1 MKRKL
6 VIMMSLV
13 GLLAGGNAFA
23 GDDALLNKLVE
34 KGTITREEAD
44 AIRSSGPGGSGDAQ
58 NGNAAA
64 PPQKNQKGLTLGGIN
79 LQVGGFIEAATIYR
93 SRTESTDI
101 GSSFSGIP
109 FSNNSKYH
117 VAEFRGTA
125 RQSRLSLLAQGDYSK
140 DTHLAAYYELDFLGA
155 SATSN
160 SNESNSF
167 LPRTRHLYATI
178 DWDNLGLH
186 LLTGQTWSLATMN
199 SKGITPRNEWIPL
212 TIDAQYVAGFT
223 WARQWQARIVKDWNK
238 TVWAALSFEN
248 PQTTTG
254 GNAPSPA
261 SALYSFPGTGQLNTG
276 GSFSINYFPD
286 VIAKVA
292 VEPGWGHYEIYDL
305 FRSYE
310 WTALDGTGHKRTT
323 SNAVGAG
330 AILPI
335 VPGLVD
341 FSASALYGHG
351 IGRYGTSQLADA
363 TFNSDGKL
371 VPLRGH
377 QVLVGVAA
385 HPNKDWDVYA
395 YAGQEKVD
403 KEPSGGTVG
412 YGNPAF
418 NISAC
423 GAAATAA
430 GACPANVNTV
440 DQLAGGFWW
449 KFYQGNMG
457 KAQFGIQYSYT
468 NVSTYAGSNGAG
480 GELAPSTNDHMVF
493 TSFRYYPL

>member
-6 VIMMSLV
+6 VVMLS
-13 GLLAGGNAFA
+13 LAGLFASGTAFA
-23 GDDALLNKLVE
+23 GGDDALLNKLVE
-34 KGTITREEAD
+34 KGTITQQEAQEIQSQ
-44 AIRSSGPGGSGDAQ
+44 AGV
-58 NGNAAA
+58 A
-64 PPQKNQKGLTLGGIN
+64 PAPAPQKSEKPGVNYKGIN
-79 LQVGGFIEAATIYR
+79 LQLGGFIEAATIYR
-93 SRTESTDI
+93 SRSESTDI

-117 VAEFRGTA
+117 VGEFRGTA

-199 SKGITPRNEWIPL
+199 NKGITARNEWIPAQ
-212 TIDAQYVAGFT
+212 IDAQYVPGFT
-223 WARQWQARIVKDWNK
+223 WARQWQARIVKDWDK
-238 TVWAALSFEN
+238 KYWAAISFEN
-248 PQTTTG
+248 PQTVTG
-254 GNAPSPA
+254 GNGPSPA

-276 GSFSINYFPD
+276 GNFSINYLPD

-292 VEPGWGHYEIYDL
+292 AEPGWGHYEVYDL
-305 FRSYE
+305 MRSYE
-310 WTALDGTGHKRTT
+310 WTAPNGTQHKNTT

-330 AILPI
+330 AILPL
-335 VPGLVD
+335 VPDMVD

-351 IGRYGTSQLADA
+351 IGRYGSAQLADA
-363 TFNSDGKL
+363 TFSSDGNL

-377 QVLVGVAA
+377 QVLVGVVL
-385 HPNKDWDVYA
+385 HPHKDWDVYG
-395 YAGQEKVD
+395 YAGEEKAD

-412 YGNPAF
+412 YGNSGL

-423 GAAATAA
+423 AAAATST
-430 GACPANVNTV
+430 GSCPANVNTV
-440 DQLAGGFWW
+440 DQLTGGFWW
-449 KFYQGNMG
+449 KFYQGSMG
-457 KAQFGIQYSYT
+457 KAQFGVQYSYT
-468 NVSTYAGSNGAG
+468 TVSTYAGASGSSQI
-480 GELAPSTNDHMVF
+480 APSTNDHMVF
-493 TSFRYYPL
+493 TSFRYYPF